1 LARLVVEAPGTRE
14 LGAPDLREEGGEEGG
29 REGREAVWWKT
40 WRDMGFDDGVEGRE
54 VWPVPTVRRGVA
66 GG

>member
-1 LARLVVEAPGTRE
+1 LARLVVEAPGVKDI
-14 LGAPDLREEGGEEGG
+14 GMPGLREEGEDLG

-40 WRDMGFDDGVEGRE
+40 WRDMGFDDVEDERE
-54 VWPVPTVRRGVA
+54 IWPVPVVRRGIA